1 MGIIE
6 VDIFSEDVDSPEH
19 AMAESFKELLEEV
32 AEQYECHLT
41 HFDVQRGMVSFS
53 FDDDELTAKILKIL
67 RTGEGDIS
75 KSPE

>member
-6 VDIFSEDVDSPEH
+6 IDMFSEDVDSPEH
-19 AMAESFKELLEEV
+19 AVAESFKERLEDV

-41 HFDVQRGMVSFS
+41 HFDVQHGIVSFS

-67 RTGEGDIS
+67 RTGQGDIPKNS
-75 KSPE
+75 E